1 MKRKLWWMILG
12 LTFLPT
18 AAPLHAQY
26 FGQNQVVYNDPQFQ
40 ILQTEHFD
48 IYYYADEQPAVE
60 QAALMAERW
69 YARLSR
75 LLKHELSGRQALII
89 YGNGPRFRESNVL
102 GGSTGEGTGGVTEI
116 LKRRI
121 VLPFAGPL
129 AETDHVIGHELVHAF
144 QFDMTG
150 RGGGRVRAGLPSAT
164 QYPLW
169 FVEGMAE
176 YLSLGPVDPNTAM
189 WMRDAVKRGLP
200 NLAHLESSKFF
211 PYRYGQAVWA
221 FVGGRWGDEAI
232 GKILAAARG
241 SDLRPAFAHVLGVSA
256 DSVIKMWQQ
265 ETRTE
270 YEPIAQ
276 TTHGADEYGR
286 LILEPGESDRTV
298 NIAPALSPDG
308 TKVVFLSSR
317 DLFSIDMYLADV
329 ATGKV
334 TKRLVRTDVDPHFE
348 SIEFI
353 NSAGAW
359 SPDGQRFAFSGV
371 KEGKPVLTILDVERD
386 KREREI
392 EFPKLGEIFNPTWSP
407 DGRYVAFSALVG
419 GLTDLFVYDLTES
432 KLDRKTDDAF
442 AELQPAWSP
451 DGRSIAFVTDRFTT
465 TIGDLDYGD
474 YRIGLL
480 DVDSGEIS
488 QAWASESGKQV
499 NPQWA
504 PEGRQLYFVSD
515 RNGVSNLYLLDL
527 AQQSLRQ
534 VTNLYTGVSGITA
547 LSPNISV
554 AGDSGTVAMTVYADG
569 GYHIYMVEDSTVL
582 QGEALLPAFATG
594 NPEILPPTQREPSE
608 VMALRSSPFFG
619 LPADTTDFTE
629 HKYHS
634 TLGLDYIG
642 QPSLVVGHDQFGT
655 FIGAG
660 GSVFFSDM
668 LGNHHLGAALQISG
682 GLKDISGALSY
693 ANLRHRANWGFTVQQ
708 VSYRTGALYLD
719 SATVRGQ
726 PTLAEDNV
734 LFRQTSRQARADL
747 QYPFS
752 RVRRLEASLGYSNVG
767 FGIEDRQRFI
777 AADGRVL
784 DDTTLNLPGPGALN
798 FATGSAALV
807 YDNAILGYT
816 GPILGARYRVQ
827 ADAAYGSLKFE
838 TTLLDFRKYVMPVRP
853 FTLAAR
859 TLFYGR
865 FGPDAEDPNALRPL
879 YLGSQG
885 LIRGYSRGSFDFY
898 TECRGNQSCP
908 AYTGLF
914 GSKMVVANVELRFPP
929 LGVVGVGGPFGL
941 LPLDMVV
948 FADGGLA
955 WFDSPQSDRAFF
967 LSGGDRKPVFSAGAG
982 LRANLLGFVILELDL
997 VHPFNR
1003 PDKGTYLQFG
1013 FTPGF

>member
-1 MKRKLWWMILG
+1 MKRKLLWMIPVL
-12 LTFLPT
+12 LLLPA

-26 FGQNQVVYNDPQFQ
+26 FGQNQVVYNNPQFKV
-40 ILQTEHFD
+40 LKTEHFD
-48 IYYYADEQPAVE
+48 IYYYPDEHPAVE

-75 LLKHELSGRQALII
+75 LLNHELSDRQALIL

-129 AETDHVIGHELVHAF
+129 AETDHVLGHELVHAF

-150 RGGGRVRAGLPSAT
+150 LGGGRVRAGLPSVSG
-164 QYPLW
+164 YPLW

-189 WMRDAVKRGLP
+189 WMRDAVASGLP
-200 NLAHLESSKFF
+200 DLAHLQDSRFF

-221 FVGGRWGDEAI
+221 FIGGKWGDEAI
-232 GKILAAARG
+232 GKILKAARG
-241 SDLRPAFAHVLGVSA
+241 TNLRPAFTRVLGVSA

-265 ETRTE
+265 ETRRE
-270 YEPIAQ
+270 YEPIAEM
-276 TTHGADEYGR
+276 THKADDYGR
-286 LILEPGESDRTV
+286 LILEPGEKDRSV

-308 TKVVFLSSR
+308 TQLVFLSSR
-317 DLFSIDMYLADV
+317 DLFSIDMYLADIK
-329 ATGKV
+329 TGRV
-334 TKRLVRTDVDPHFE
+334 TKRLTRTDTDPHFE

-359 SPDGQRFAFSGV
+359 SPDGQRFAFGGV
-371 KEGKPVLTILDVERD
+371 EAGKPVLTILNVDRD

-392 EFPKLGEIFNPTWSP
+392 EFPDLGEIFNPTWSP
-407 DGRYVAFSALVG
+407 DGRYVAFSALAG
-419 GLTDLFVYDLTES
+419 GLTDLFVYDLKES
-432 KLDRKTDDAF
+432 RLDRKTNDDF

-465 TIGDLDYGD
+465 TINNLAYGD
-474 YRIGLL
+474 YRIALL
-480 DVDSGEIS
+480 DVGSGKIS
-488 QAWASESGKQV
+488 QAWTSESGRQV

-504 PEGRQLYFVSD
+504 PNGRQLYFVSD
-515 RNGVSNLYLLDL
+515 RNGIANVYLIDL
-527 AQQSLRQ
+527 TNQSLRQ

-547 LSPNISV
+547 LSPSISV
-554 AGDSGTVAMTVYADG
+554 SGDSGTVAMTVYGEG
-569 GYHIYMVEDSTVL
+569 GYHLYMVEDSTVL
-582 QGEALLPAFATG
+582 EGQAVQPMFAAG
-594 NPEILPPTQREPSE
+594 DPSILPPVQREPSE

-619 LPADTTDFTE
+619 LPPDTTDFTE
-629 HKYHS
+629 HRYHP

-642 QPSLVVGHDQFGT
+642 QPSFIVGHDQFGT
-655 FIGAG
+655 FVGAG
-660 GSVFFSDM
+660 GSVYFSDM
-668 LGNHHLGAALQISG
+668 LGNHHLGAAFQING
-682 GLKDISGALSY
+682 GVKDISAALSY

-708 VSYRTGALYLD
+708 IPYRTGAVYWD
-719 SATVRGQ
+719 SATVQGQ
-726 PTLAEDNV
+726 PTLVEQTV
-734 LFRQTSRQARADL
+734 LYRQTNRQARVDL

-752 RVRRLEASLGYSNVG
+752 RVRRLEASVGYSNVG
-767 FGIEDRQRFI
+767 FGIEDRRRF
-777 AADGRVL
+777 L
-784 DDTTLNLPGPGALN
+784 DANGSVIYDTTLSVPAHAALN

-807 YDNAILGYT
+807 YDNSILGFT
-816 GPILGARYRVQ
+816 GPILGTRYRLQ
-827 ADAAYGSLKFE
+827 AGAAYGSLKFE
-838 TTLLDFRKYVMPVRP
+838 TTLLDLRKYIMPRRP

-865 FGPDAEDPNALRPL
+865 LGPDAEDNVLQPL

-885 LIRGYSRGSFDFY
+885 LIRGYTSGSFDFY
-898 TECRGNQSCP
+898 TECVSSSSCP
-908 AYTGLF
+908 SYTNLF
-914 GSKMVVANVELRFPP
+914 GSKMIVANLELRFPP
-929 LGVVGVGGPFGL
+929 LGVFGIGGPFGS
-941 LPLDMVV
+941 LPIDMLA

-955 WFDSPQSDRAFF
+955 WFDSPATDRAFF
-967 LSGGDRKPVFSAGAG
+967 LSGGERKPVFSTGVG
-982 LRANLLGFVILELDL
+982 LRGNLLGFMILELDL

-1003 PDKGTYLQFG
+1003 PGKGTYLQFG